1 MRVGVVYYPGS
12 NCEQD
17 AVWAC
22 RQVGLDARLI
32 WHKEK
37 SVDGCEALILAGG
50 FSYGDHLRCGAI
62 ARFSPVMRA
71 VENFA
76 ADGGL
81 VLGICNG
88 FQILV
93 ESGLLPG
100 ALLANDGLKF
110 RCQDTVMRVERVDTP
125 YTNAC
130 DEGQL
135 LRINMAHYEGN
146 YFAAADTVA
155 RLEEEG
161 RVVLRFVTPA
171 GERGGAANPNGS
183 INDIAAVSDK
193 SGRIMGLM
201 PHPERVM
208 DPRLGSADG
217 RFVFESLRNTLAE
230 RGTRQESGRPASVTA
245 EAGGG
250 R

>member
-22 RQVGLDARLI
+22 HAVGMEAELV
-32 WHKEK
+32 WHKET
-37 SVDGCEALILAGG
+37 SVDGYDALVLAGG

-62 ARFSPVMRA
+62 ARFSPVMAA
-71 VENFA
+71 VERFA

-81 VLGICNG
+81 LLGICNG

-125 YTNAC
+125 YTNVC
-130 DEGQL
+130 EEGQL
-135 LRINMAHYEGN
+135 LRVNMAHYEGN
-146 YFAAADTVA
+146 YFANPDTVA
-155 RLEEEG
+155 ELEEQG
-161 RVVLRFVTPA
+161 RVVLRFVGPE
-171 GERGGAANPNGS
+171 GKRGSRSNPNGS
-183 INDIAAVSDK
+183 VEDIAAVSDK
-193 SGRIMGLM
+193 TGRILGLM

-217 RFVFESLRNTLAE
+217 RFVFESLRNAIAE
-230 RGTRQESGRPASVTA
+230 RRGEVAA
-245 EAGGG
+245 EVA